1 MRFHSITLA
10 VLLLGSISTA
20 YAGTVDEGLDAYNAE
35 NYEQAFSIWEPLAKN
50 GDPEAQYYLGYL
62 YQTGAGAPQSS
73 SEALKWYFRAAEQG
87 HLTARYYMNTMM
99 DMIEARQGRHAQPK
113 M

>member
-1 MRFHSITLA
+1 MRFHSIILA
-10 VLLLGSISTA
+10 VLLIGSISTA

-62 YQTGAGAPQSS
+62 CQTGAGTQQSS
-73 SEALKWYFRAAEQG
+73 SAALKWYFRAAEQG
-87 HLTARYYMNTMM
+87 HLTARYYMNMMM